1 MTQPTGTDGPSE
13 PSFLERARSQ
23 QARKGP
29 TCTMGAALAE
39 MPDAYRESVLEA
51 LRTPTVNGATI
62 YALLRADG
70 YVVNNHAVL
79 RHRRKLVGGAGE
91 PCGCAV

>member
-1 MTQPTGTDGPSE
+1 MQDTPPAE

-29 TCTMGAALAE
+29 TCTMGAALAL

-70 YVVNNHAVL
+70 YKEVNHGAVL